1 MLNPSALENSHAA
14 SKLAASMGIAIQ
26 AVDAWSLS
34 RSQVDNLLA
43 QNTGHGCRR
52 TLRLDAADMCSEN
65 LTIWESKQLIQ
76 RRARKSGTIARD
88 PLSGSINNAWPAC
101 CCPTTRAARR
111 FKAAAGENWR
121 ITFHKERDCAS
132 LGSRR
137 KYYYNLRAASKLL
150 LSCSEARA
158 RTERKANNWCESF
171 HEVAGK

>member
-14 SKLAASMGIAIQ
+14 SKLAASMGIAIH

-101 CCPTTRAARR
+101 CCPTTRAARTLR
-111 FKAAAGENWR
+111 RQRAR
-121 ITFHKERDCAS
+121 IGAS
-132 LGSRR
+132 LSIRSVTA
-137 KYYYNLRAASKLL
+137 LRLVP
-150 LSCSEARA
+150 EENII
-158 RTERKANNWCESF
+158 TI
-171 HEVAGK
+171 